1 VKRGENILMWFGWGF
16 FFIPICLIFG
26 AIVIYY
32 LIISSR
38 NNCHTHYTPRYTS
51 NTNTNSASRA
61 REIIAERYARGE
73 ITKEEFIEMKKELD
87 R

>member
-1 VKRGENILMWFGWGF
+1 MMWFGWGF

-51 NTNTNSASRA
+51 NTNANRLVLM
-61 REIIAERYARGE
+61 RV
-73 ITKEEFIEMKKELD
+73 L
-87 R
+87 